1 MSSARI
7 RDAVSPHLLS
17 SSRSLLATKYV
28 PMGIPVVSEV
38 RHAAFAIVSG
48 ASQHKEV
55 IEVCTQL
62 SLQQIICH
70 GAVMGRAHT
79 DQRWLRHR
87 GSSSFTCLHSSH
99 HSIFS
104 QGTGLRLPG
113 QSLHT
118 IITGHFTGK
127 SASAKIVRKVV
138 YRTCPL
144 LSSSRLFPLPWGLR
158 SCCSLL
164 FALSAPSIPLDVF
177 LPSQVKVTTVLLPSS
192 LFSTSATPA
201 LPSLP
206 CFHILCSSPSKNPR
220 RAASH
225 ITIGRPV

>member
-17 SSRSLLATKYV
+17 SSRSLLATICV

-104 QGTGLRLPG
+104 QGTGCASLASRCTRSSLDILQGNQLRPKLY
-113 QSLHT
+113 
-118 IITGHFTGK
+118 GK
-127 SASAKIVRKVV
+127 SFTEPVLCSPPLASSHSHGGCAPVA
-138 YRTCPL
+138 PF
-144 LSSSRLFPLPWGLR
+144 SS
-158 SCCSLL
+158 
-164 FALSAPSIPLDVF
+164 LSAPSIPLDV
-177 LPSQVKVTTVLLPSS
+177 SS
-192 LFSTSATPA
+192 LP
-201 LPSLP
+201 
-206 CFHILCSSPSKNPR
+206 K
-220 RAASH
+220 
-225 ITIGRPV
+225 